1 MIQRRASLS
10 EPETEIAL
18 GFHALSE
25 PIRLQVLEHLK
36 IQELCV
42 CDLCDRLELSPS
54 KLSFHL
60 KTLRQAG
67 LVQSRQQG
75 RWVYYSLN
83 IPQFQILEGYLNQY
97 RSLDAIRP
105 AQPCSP

>member
-1 MIQRRASLS
+1 MTQRRTTLS
-10 EPETEIAL
+10 YPETDIAL

-36 IQELCV
+36 VQELCV
-42 CDLCDRLELSPS
+42 CDLCDRLDLSPS

-83 IPQFQILEGYLNQY
+83 IAQFRDLEDYLQEY
-97 RSLDAIRP
+97 RSLASIP
-105 AQPCSP
+105 TAKPCSP